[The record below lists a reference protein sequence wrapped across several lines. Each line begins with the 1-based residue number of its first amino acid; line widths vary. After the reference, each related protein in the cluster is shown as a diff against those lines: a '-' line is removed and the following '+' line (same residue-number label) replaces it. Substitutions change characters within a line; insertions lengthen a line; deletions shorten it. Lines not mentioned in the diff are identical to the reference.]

1 MVTNAETDDNKTHG
15 RAALPAPAAKFRLGQ
30 CVMTRGAQEAVTFD
44 EAHALLHRHA
54 RGDWG
59 TLDAEDRRAN
69 DSAVAYEGDPERQRR
84 VLSIYEVRQKT
95 LWVITEWDRSVTTI
109 LLPNEY

>member
-1 MVTNAETDDNKTHG
+1 MAANAETEDSKTHSK
-15 RAALPAPAAKFRLGQ
+15 AAPARPAAKFRLGQ
-30 CVMTRGAQEAVTFD
+30 CVMTRGAQEAITLD
-44 EAHALLHRHA
+44 EAHALLQRHVH
-54 RGDWG
+54 GDWG
-59 TLDAEDRRAN
+59 TLDAQDRQAN
-69 DSAVAYEGDPERQRR
+69 DSAVAYESDLERQRR